1 VSLSL
6 EGTTKMAG
14 RSYKEKTKPKRTKQ
28 KLLEAKNEG
37 QNKQTKLNDYYT
49 TGHVVG
55 LGVWVGGWGGD

>member
-37 QNKQTKLNDYYT
+37 QNKNKSKQN
-49 TGHVVG
+49 
-55 LGVWVGGWGGD
+55 